1 MPIIKLHPSGAPQD
15 FDIEIQ
21 EDDTITGQEVLKAGN
36 DRADFLAGRATVNR
50 RWYQWY
56 ANTDTPLERKLLIK
70 MDLLILSFAVLAYWT
85 KFIDQGNLTNAY
97 ISGMK
102 EDLGFYGN
110 ELVQLQTVYNVSYT
124 VFMIPVTLL
133 SVKYRNVI
141 PACEMLWGIFTLLQY
156 RATSFGELAAYRFFV
171 GAFES
176 GFFTSIHYVLGSW
189 YVPRTQHSIP

>member
-1 MPIIKLHPSGAPQD
+1 
-15 FDIEIQ
+15 
-21 EDDTITGQEVLKAGN
+21 
-36 DRADFLAGRATVNR
+36 
-50 RWYQWY
+50 
-56 ANTDTPLERKLLIK
+56 

-102 EDLGFYGN
+102 EDFGFYGN

-124 VFMIPVTLL
+124 VFMIPITLL

-141 PACEMLWGIFTLLQY
+141 PACELMWGIFTLLQY
-156 RATSFGELAAYRFFV
+156 RANSFTELAVYRFFV

-189 YVPRTQHSIP
+189 YVPRTQTFHVKAS